1 MRAWLQLF
9 RPPNLFTAMADILGA
24 WFLIRG
30 EFTLRVELVLAM
42 VASALFYAA
51 GVVLNDVFDVERDR
65 AERPERP
72 IPSGRVNLKAAFL
85 LGIALLIGG
94 ATLSA
99 AAARSCGLV
108 GALLVVSILLYD
120 AVLKTTWAA
129 PGVMGLCRA
138 LNWGLGMTAA
148 GLDPLADS
156 IPLQAVLIGLG
167 AWTYVTGVTWFA
179 RSEAGTSQRWQLVS
193 ALLLCVAGAALF
205 PLTVVLCS
213 THHRYYALVLLVL
226 IPASIPRGL
235 RAARDP
241 SPQRVQSAVKFMI
254 FGLVIL
260 DATVAAAFAG
270 HAAGLVTIALLV
282 PSVLIARKL
291 YVT

>member
-9 RPPNLFTAMADILGA
+9 RPPNLFTAMADILGG
-24 WFLIRG
+24 WCLIRG
-30 EFTLRVELVLAM
+30 ALTFHAELVSAL
-42 VASALFYAA
+42 VASALFYTA

-94 ATLSA
+94 ATLA
-99 AAARSCGLV
+99 TAVGRPCGLV

-120 AVLKTTWAA
+120 AVLKTTWIA
-129 PGVMGLCRA
+129 PGAMGLCRA

-148 GLDPLADS
+148 GLDPLAGS
-156 IPLQAVLIGLG
+156 IPLQALLILL
-167 AWTYVTGVTWFA
+167 AACTFVTGVTWFA
-179 RSEAGTSQRWQLVS
+179 RAEAGTPQQKHLVP

-205 PLTVVLCS
+205 PVTIVLFS
-213 THHRYYALVLLVL
+213 THRLYYALVLLLL

-235 RAARDP
+235 QAARDP
-241 SPQRVQSAVKFMI
+241 SPQRVQSAVKLMI

-270 HAAGLVTIALLV
+270 HVAGLLTIALLV
-282 PSVLIARKL
+282 PAVLIARKL